1 MEEPFQLNLLR
12 ALADVQAR
20 LRDVGLAR
28 KALVFGLKKAKEVFG
43 APEAALATL
52 KPDHSS
58 ADLIFTIPEETVWD
72 TEMLARYLREERPPI
87 PWTVILAP
95 VRRRRRNWAVIAL
108 RNSRQEFSKE
118 QRDAL
123 FLMTQLLTESTRVLD
138 ERRVREVRR
147 KIVSKIAN
155 RQDPKDLMYDILH
168 GLRSLT
174 HYDHSASLFIA
185 KNESDPLEL
194 AAEQIAWT
202 KARSRRIGM
211 RVDLDDDLRRQIQAE
226 KVQIY
231 IRDGGAWKHATESD
245 DPLLPRVLSYTGDVP
260 PEVAMVCA
268 PIATPDG
275 TLGVLKISS
284 RREGVLDSYEVG
296 LVEEFMPLASM
307 AIQFSVR
314 TESLRRRMVQSER
327 KHALANLTRGITH
340 DVNNALG
347 ATLPLVQQLRED
359 AESGRLELSILN
371 EDLHHIEESIQT
383 CRRIFSG
390 MLLVARGGSRSAGH
404 GNLRRAI
411 DGALS
416 VLEDSMRRK
425 SIRVKLDVPS
435 ELPTIRGGQG
445 DLTQLFLNIF
455 TNARD
460 AMTDGGELRVSVEL
474 NHDLVHVSVEDTG
487 CGVPPDKIQKIAEP
501 FYTTKADGNGLGLS
515 VCRSVLY
522 DIGGEMR
529 MESKVGEGTRVSLT
543 LPVLK
548 VGGQDS

>member
-1 MEEPFQLNLLR
+1 MEERFQLNLLR

-20 LRDVGLAR
+20 LRDVGVAR

-52 KPDHSS
+52 RPDQAS
-58 ADLIFTIPEETVWD
+58 ADLVFALPGKAGWD
-72 TEMLARYLREERPPI
+72 PEMLTRYLRGERPPI

-95 VRRRRRNWAVIAL
+95 VRRRGRNWAVIAI
-108 RNSRQEFSKE
+108 RDPRREFSKE

-147 KIVSKIAN
+147 KIVRKIAN

-202 KARSRRIGM
+202 KGRSRRIGL
-211 RVDLDDDLRRQIQAE
+211 RVNLDDDLRRQIQAE

-231 IRDGGAWKHATESD
+231 IRDGKAWKHPQEG
-245 DPLLPRVLSYTGDVP
+245 DPLLPRILSYTGDVP
-260 PEVAMVCA
+260 QEVAMVCA

-275 TLGVLKISS
+275 TLGVLKVSS
-284 RREGVLDSYEVG
+284 RREGVLGDYEVG
-296 LVEEFMPLASM
+296 LIEEFMPLASM

-359 AESGRLELSILN
+359 AETGRLELSTLN
-371 EDLHHIEESIQT
+371 EDLHHVEESIQT

-425 SIRVKLDVPS
+425 SIDVSLDVPS

-460 AMTDGGELRVSVEL
+460 AMSDGGELRVSVEL
-474 NHDLVHVSVEDTG
+474 NDDLVNVSVKDTG
-487 CGVPPDKIQKIAEP
+487 CGVPHDKIQKVAEP

-522 DIGGEMR
+522 DIGGDMR
-529 MESKVGEGTRVSLT
+529 MESEVGKGTRVLLT
-543 LPVLK
+543 LPVLR
-548 VGGQDS
+548 VSGEGS

>member
-1 MEEPFQLNLLR
+1 MEERFQLNLLR

-20 LRDVGLAR
+20 LRDVGVAR

-43 APEAALATL
+43 VPEAALATL
-52 KPDHSS
+52 RPDQSS
-58 ADLIFTIPEETVWD
+58 ADLVFALPGKAGWD
-72 TEMLARYLREERPPI
+72 TEMLTRYLRGERPPI

-95 VRRRRRNWAVIAL
+95 VRRRGRNWAVIAL
-108 RNSRQEFSKE
+108 RDPRREFSKE

-147 KIVSKIAN
+147 KIVRKIAN

-185 KNESDPLEL
+185 KNETDPLEL

-202 KARSRRIGM
+202 KGRSRRIGL
-211 RVDLDDDLRRQIQAE
+211 RVNLDDDLRRQIQAE

-231 IRDGGAWKHATESD
+231 IRDDEAWKQPQGRE
-245 DPLLPRVLSYTGDVP
+245 DPLLPRILSYTGDVP

-284 RREGVLDSYEVG
+284 RREGVLGSYEVG
-296 LVEEFMPLASM
+296 LIEEFMPLASM

-314 TESLRRRMVQSER
+314 TESLHQRMVQSER

-359 AESGRLELSILN
+359 AETGRLELSTLN
-371 EDLHHIEESIQT
+371 EDLHHVEESIQT

-425 SIRVKLDVPS
+425 SIDVRLDVPS

-445 DLTQLFLNIF
+445 DLAQLFLNIF

-460 AMTDGGELRVSVEL
+460 AMPDGGELRVSVEL
-474 NHDLVHVSVEDTG
+474 GNDLVHVSVEDTG
-487 CGVPPDKIQKIAEP
+487 CGVPLDKIQKIAEP

-522 DIGGEMR
+522 DIGGDMR
-529 MESKVGEGTRVSLT
+529 MESIVGEGTRVLLT

-548 VGGQDS
+548 AGGQDS